1 MFGWM
6 ELGATWPT
14 EQAYQALELLKQN
27 RIRCRMPSD
36 DMFFISPFSLPH
48 PDRRW
53 AIRVRRRDVDRAMAL
68 LAGEGLAR
76 IAEEAEA
83 AAVRPSVQ
91 PEAARPVI
99 RYPVPAAPAAQP
111 SNLS

>member
-1 MFGWM
+1 MFGWK

-68 LAGEGLAR
+68 LAREGLAR
-76 IAEEAEA
+76 IAEETGRRDDGEPAENRRHCDA
-83 AAVRPSVQ
+83 AIISLFRDSFRKPCR
-91 PEAARPVI
+91 EE
-99 RYPVPAAPAAQP
+99 
-111 SNLS
+111 